1 MDIRLIYADPDVE
14 VPPPVPP
21 APNGQG
27 GGDPAASIIPSS
39 TPNGVVSLAPGDI
52 LVFIANWAREFARVR
67 FRIIFSLD
75 SRLAYFRSI
84 RMRGSYRSSSSS
96 SPALS
101 STSLAS
107 PDSDPD
113 QAAGSGSLQNRSLS
127 SERAAAMVRRRIKL
141 MGRQVVLVTLTVGGR
156 RLRSWSAARRL
167 MSGFVR
173 LLRRRGLEGIL
184 GSSYVGVIEHHRDG
198 CYHIHFACARGRFS
212 QRELVLLR
220 QVWTGYLISEGYELS
235 PGTQFHRV
243 HVAVRSSKW
252 VSGYLAKYLTKGD
265 LESDERQAGVSRYIG
280 SRDIACRQLVLDL
293 DGFLRLLG
301 SAERVEAYYLV
312 DFGMVVG
319 WCWWRDGFPSL
330 DSPAQPSPIAPDA

>member
-1 MDIRLIYADPDVE
+1 VDLLSREFMLGLDSSHRIA
-14 VPPPVPP
+14 PP

-84 RMRGSYRSSSSS
+84 RMRGSYRSSSS
-96 SPALS
+96 AL
-101 STSLAS
+101 STSLAAS
-107 PDSDPD
+107 TAAASTD
-113 QAAGSGSLQNRSLS
+113 QAAGGGLQNRSLS

-156 RLRSWSAARRL
+156 RLRSWAAARRL

-184 GSSYVGVIEHHRDG
+184 GSSYVGVIEHHKDG
-198 CYHIHFACARGRFS
+198 CYHIHFACARGRFTQS
-212 QRELVLLR
+212 EIVLLR

-235 PGTQFHRV
+235 PGTHWHRV

-265 LESDERQAGVSRYIG
+265 LEAEERRVGCSRYIG
-280 SRDIACRQLVLDL
+280 SRDLLGRQLVLDL

-319 WCWWRDGFPSL
+319 WCWFRDGPV
-330 DSPAQPSPIAPDA
+330 P

>member
-1 MDIRLIYADPDVE
+1 
-14 VPPPVPP
+14 
-21 APNGQG
+21 
-27 GGDPAASIIPSS
+27 
-39 TPNGVVSLAPGDI
+39 
-52 LVFIANWAREFARVR
+52 
-67 FRIIFSLD
+67 
-75 SRLAYFRSI
+75 
-84 RMRGSYRSSSSS
+84 MRGSYRSSS

-101 STSLAS
+101 STSSAS
-107 PDSDPD
+107 PDPAD
-113 QAAGSGSLQNRSLS
+113 QAAEDGSLQNRSLS
-127 SERAAAMVRRRIKL
+127 SASSLRSAAVVRRRIKL

-156 RLRSWSAARRL
+156 RLRSWNAARRL

-198 CYHIHFACARGRFS
+198 CYHIHFACARGRFT
-212 QRELVLLR
+212 QAELVLLR
-220 QVWTGYLISEGYELS
+220 QVWTGYLLSEGYELS

-280 SRDIACRQLVLDL
+280 SRDIACRQLVLDVE
-293 DGFLRLLG
+293 GFLRLLEG
-301 SAERVEAYYLV
+301 AVKLEAYYLV

-319 WCWWRDGFPSL
+319 WCWFRDGPGV
-330 DSPAQPSPIAPDA
+330 P

>member
-1 MDIRLIYADPDVE
+1 MAKVRQASRSS
-14 VPPPVPP
+14 PP

-39 TPNGVVSLAPGDI
+39 TPNQDRVVRLAPGDI
-52 LVFIANWAREFARVR
+52 LVFIANWAREFAGLR
-67 FRIIFSLD
+67 FKLTFSLD

-84 RMRGSYRSSSSS
+84 RMRGSYRSSSS
-96 SPALS
+96 PALF
-101 STSLAS
+101 STSSAS

-113 QAAGSGSLQNRSLS
+113 QAAEGGLQNRSLS

-156 RLRSWSAARRL
+156 RLRSWNAARRL

-235 PGTQFHRV
+235 PGTHWHRV

-280 SRDIACRQLVLDL
+280 SRDIACRQVLLDL

-312 DFGMVVG
+312 DFGIVVG
-319 WCWWRDGFPSL
+319 WCWWRDGPV
-330 DSPAQPSPIAPDA
+330 P

>member
-1 MDIRLIYADPDVE
+1 VDRHAFYALGQSAIA
-14 VPPPVPP
+14 PP

-27 GGDPAASIIPSS
+27 GGDPAASSIIPLDPPS
-39 TPNGVVSLAPGDI
+39 I
-52 LVFIANWAREFARVR
+52 LVFIANWAREFAGLR
-67 FRIIFSLD
+67 FKLTFSLD

-84 RMRGSYRSSSSS
+84 RMRGSYRSSSSL
-96 SPALS
+96 ALS
-101 STSLAS
+101 STSSAS

-113 QAAGSGSLQNRSLS
+113 QAAEGGLQNRSLS
-127 SERAAAMVRRRIKL
+127 SERAAAVVRRRIKL

-173 LLRRRGLEGIL
+173 LLRRRGLERIL
-184 GSSYVGVIEHHRDG
+184 GSSYVGVIEHHKDG
-198 CYHIHFACARGRFS
+198 CYHIHFACARGRFT
-212 QRELVLLR
+212 QAELVLLR
-220 QVWTGYLISEGYELS
+220 QVWTGYMLSEGYELS

-243 HVAVRSSKW
+243 HVAVRSSRW
-252 VSGYLAKYLTKGD
+252 IAGYLAKYLTKCD

-280 SRDIACRQLVLDL
+280 SRDIGCRQVLLDL

-319 WCWWRDGFPSL
+319 WCWWRDGFPL

>member
-1 MDIRLIYADPDVE
+1 VVTGQSHGSPSSKRSPAL
-14 VPPPVPP
+14 PP

-27 GGDPAASIIPSS
+27 GGDPAASIIPI
-39 TPNGVVSLAPGDI
+39 APGDI

-67 FRIIFSLD
+67 FKLTFSLD
-75 SRLAYFRSI
+75 SRLAHFRSI
-84 RMRGSYRSSSSS
+84 RMRGSYRSSTSL
-96 SPALS
+96 ALS
-101 STSLAS
+101 STSSAS
-107 PDSDPD
+107 SDSDPD
-113 QAAGSGSLQNRSLS
+113 QAAEDGSLQNRSLS

-141 MGRQVVLVTLTVGGR
+141 MGTRVVLLTLTVGGR
-156 RLRSWSAARRL
+156 RLRSWSEARRL

-184 GSSYVGVIEHHRDG
+184 GSSYVGVIEHHKDG
-198 CYHIHFACARGRFS
+198 CYHIHFACGRGRFS

-252 VSGYLAKYLTKGD
+252 VSGYLAKYLTKAD

-280 SRDIACRQLVLDL
+280 SRDIACRQVLLDV

-319 WCWWRDGFPSL
+319 WCWFRDGPGV
-330 DSPAQPSPIAPDA
+330 P

>member
-1 MDIRLIYADPDVE
+1 VDKGALLQAIKRL
-14 VPPPVPP
+14 PVPP

-27 GGDPAASIIPSS
+27 GGSPAASIIPSSS

-52 LVFIANWAREFARVR
+52 LVFVANWAREFARVR

-84 RMRGSYRSSSSS
+84 RMRGSYRSSSS
-96 SPALS
+96 PALS
-101 STSLAS
+101 STFSAS
-107 PDSDPD
+107 SDSDPD
-113 QAAGSGSLQNRSLS
+113 QAAEDGSLQNRSLS
-127 SERAAAMVRRRIKL
+127 SGSLRSLRSASVVRRRIKL

-156 RLRSWSAARRL
+156 RLRSWAAARRL

-184 GSSYVGVIEHHRDG
+184 GSSYVGVIEHHKDG

-235 PGTQFHRV
+235 PGTHWHRV

-252 VSGYLAKYLTKGD
+252 VSGYLSKYLTKGD
-265 LESDERQAGVSRYIG
+265 LEDEERPSGVSRYIG
-280 SRDIACRQLVLDL
+280 SRDLLGRQVLL
-293 DGFLRLLG
+293 DVEGFLRLLG

-319 WCWWRDGFPSL
+319 WCWFRDGPGV
-330 DSPAQPSPIAPDA
+330 P

>member
-1 MDIRLIYADPDVE
+1 MAVEDIQPSI
-14 VPPPVPP
+14 PP
-21 APNGQG
+21 APNRQG
-27 GGDPAASIIPSS
+27 GGDPAASSIIPI
-39 TPNGVVSLAPGDI
+39 APGDI

-75 SRLAYFRSI
+75 GRLAYFRSL
-84 RMRGSYRSSSSS
+84 RMRGSYRSSSS
-96 SPALS
+96 PALS
-101 STSLAS
+101 TSLAASTAAAS

-113 QAAGSGSLQNRSLS
+113 PAVGGGLQNRSLS

-141 MGRQVVLVTLTVGGR
+141 MGSRVVLLTLTVGGR
-156 RLRSWSAARRL
+156 RLRSWNAARRL

-184 GSSYVGVIEHHRDG
+184 GSSYVGVIEHHKDG

-235 PGTQFHRV
+235 PGTHWHRV

-265 LESDERQAGVSRYIG
+265 LEAEERPLGVSRYIG

-293 DGFLRLLG
+293 DGFLRLLEG
-301 SAERVEAYYLV
+301 AVKVEAYYLV

-319 WCWWRDGFPSL
+319 WCWWRDGPV
-330 DSPAQPSPIAPDA
+330 P

>member
-1 MDIRLIYADPDVE
+1 VVTGQSHGSPSSKRSPAL
-14 VPPPVPP
+14 PP

-27 GGDPAASIIPSS
+27 GGDPAASSIIPLDSPS
-39 TPNGVVSLAPGDI
+39 I

-84 RMRGSYRSSSSS
+84 RMRGSYRSSSS
-96 SPALS
+96 ALS
-101 STSLAS
+101 TSSAAASASTSSSAAVAAS
-107 PDSDPD
+107 PD
-113 QAAGSGSLQNRSLS
+113 QAAEGGLQNRSLS

-141 MGRQVVLVTLTVGGR
+141 MGTRVVLLTLTVGGR
-156 RLRSWSAARRL
+156 RLRSWAAARRL

-198 CYHIHFACARGRFS
+198 CYHIHFACARGRFT
-212 QRELVLLR
+212 QAELVLLR

-265 LESDERQAGVSRYIG
+265 LEAEERPAGVSRYIG
-280 SRDIACRQLVLDL
+280 SRDIACRQLFLDL

-301 SAERVEAYYLV
+301 SAEGVQAYYLV
-312 DFGMVVG
+312 NFGMVVG
-319 WCWWRDGFPSL
+319 WCWWRDGPGV
-330 DSPAQPSPIAPDA
+330 P

>member
-1 MDIRLIYADPDVE
+1 MATFSS
-14 VPPPVPP
+14 PP

-27 GGDPAASIIPSS
+27 GGGPAASIIPSSS

-52 LVFIANWAREFARVR
+52 LVFVANWAREFAGLR
-67 FRIIFSLD
+67 FKLTFSLD

-96 SPALS
+96 LALS
-101 STSLAS
+101 STSSAS

-113 QAAGSGSLQNRSLS
+113 QAAEDGSLQNRSLS
-127 SERAAAMVRRRIKL
+127 SASTSLRSAAVVRRRIKL

-156 RLRSWSAARRL
+156 RLRSWAAARRL

-184 GSSYVGVIEHHRDG
+184 GSSYVGVIEHHKDG
-198 CYHIHFACARGRFS
+198 CYHIHFACARGRFT
-212 QRELVLLR
+212 QAELVLLR
-220 QVWTGYLISEGYELS
+220 QVWTGYLLSEGYELS
-235 PGTQFHRV
+235 SGTHWHRV

-265 LESDERQAGVSRYIG
+265 LEAEERPAGVSRYIG
-280 SRDIACRQLVLDL
+280 SRDIACRQVLL
-293 DGFLRLLG
+293 DVEGFLRLLG

-319 WCWWRDGFPSL
+319 WCWWRDGPV
-330 DSPAQPSPIAPDA
+330 P

>member
-1 MDIRLIYADPDVE
+1 MLWLDSYFRGSIL
-14 VPPPVPP
+14 PP

-27 GGDPAASIIPSS
+27 GGGPAASSIIPI
-39 TPNGVVSLAPGDI
+39 APGDI

-84 RMRGSYRSSSSS
+84 RMRGSYRSSSS
-96 SPALS
+96 AL
-101 STSLAS
+101 STSLAAS
-107 PDSDPD
+107 TAAASTD
-113 QAAGSGSLQNRSLS
+113 QVAEGGSLQNRSLS

-156 RLRSWSAARRL
+156 RLRSWAAARRL

-198 CYHIHFACARGRFS
+198 CYHIHFACARGRFT
-212 QRELVLLR
+212 QAELVLLR
-220 QVWTGYLISEGYELS
+220 QVWTGYLLSEGYELS
-235 PGTQFHRV
+235 SGTHWHRV

-265 LESDERQAGVSRYIG
+265 LEAEERPAGVSRYIG
-280 SRDIACRQLVLDL
+280 SRDIACRQVLL
-293 DGFLRLLG
+293 DVEGFLRLLG

-319 WCWWRDGFPSL
+319 WCWWRDGPV
-330 DSPAQPSPIAPDA
+330 P

>member
-1 MDIRLIYADPDVE
+1 
-14 VPPPVPP
+14 
-21 APNGQG
+21 
-27 GGDPAASIIPSS
+27 
-39 TPNGVVSLAPGDI
+39 
-52 LVFIANWAREFARVR
+52 VR
-67 FRIIFSLD
+67 FKLTFSLD

-84 RMRGSYRSSSSS
+84 RMRGSYRSSSS
-96 SPALS
+96 PALS
-101 STSLAS
+101 SSAASASTSSSAAVAAS
-107 PDSDPD
+107 PD
-113 QAAGSGSLQNRSLS
+113 QAAGGGLQNRSLS

-198 CYHIHFACARGRFS
+198 CYHIHFACARGRFT
-212 QRELVLLR
+212 QAELVLLR
-220 QVWTGYLISEGYELS
+220 QVWTGYLLSEGYELS
-235 PGTQFHRV
+235 PGTHWHRV
-243 HVAVRSSKW
+243 HVAVRSSKF
-252 VSGYLAKYLTKGD
+252 VSSYLAKYLTKGD

-280 SRDIACRQLVLDL
+280 SRDLLGRQLFLDL

-319 WCWWRDGFPSL
+319 WCWWRDGPV
-330 DSPAQPSPIAPDA
+330 P

>member
-1 MDIRLIYADPDVE
+1 VDPVLLAYSLCDGE
-14 VPPPVPP
+14 FIAPP

-27 GGDPAASIIPSS
+27 GGSPAASIIPSSS

-52 LVFIANWAREFARVR
+52 LVFVANWAREFARVR

-84 RMRGSYRSSSSS
+84 RMRGYRSSS

-101 STSLAS
+101 STSSSASASTSLAAAS
-107 PDSDPD
+107 TD
-113 QAAGSGSLQNRSLS
+113 QAAEDGSLQNRSLS
-127 SERAAAMVRRRIKL
+127 SASSLRSAAVVRRRIKL

-156 RLRSWSAARRL
+156 RLRSWNAARRL

-184 GSSYVGVIEHHRDG
+184 GSSYVGVIEHHKDG

-220 QVWTGYLISEGYELS
+220 QVWTGYLLSEGYELS
-235 PGTQFHRV
+235 PGTHWHRV
-243 HVAVRSSKW
+243 HVAVRSSKF
-252 VSGYLAKYLTKGD
+252 VSSYLAKYLTKGD
-265 LESDERQAGVSRYIG
+265 LEAEERSPGVSRYIG
-280 SRDIACRQLVLDL
+280 SRDLLGRQLFLDL

-319 WCWWRDGFPSL
+319 WCWWRDGPV
-330 DSPAQPSPIAPDA
+330 P

>member
-1 MDIRLIYADPDVE
+1 
-14 VPPPVPP
+14 
-21 APNGQG
+21 
-27 GGDPAASIIPSS
+27 
-39 TPNGVVSLAPGDI
+39 
-52 LVFIANWAREFARVR
+52 
-67 FRIIFSLD
+67 
-75 SRLAYFRSI
+75 
-84 RMRGSYRSSSSS
+84 MRGSYRSSSS
-96 SPALS
+96 PAL
-101 STSLAS
+101 STSLAAS
-107 PDSDPD
+107 TAAASTD
-113 QAAGSGSLQNRSLS
+113 QAAEDGSLQNRSLS
-127 SERAAAMVRRRIKL
+127 SASSLRSAAVVRRRIKL

-198 CYHIHFACARGRFS
+198 CYHIHFACARGRFTQS
-212 QRELVLLR
+212 EIVLLR

-265 LESDERQAGVSRYIG
+265 LEAEERRVGCSRYIG
-280 SRDIACRQLVLDL
+280 SRDIGCRQVLLDL

-301 SAERVEAYYLV
+301 SAEGVQAYYLL

>member
-1 MDIRLIYADPDVE
+1 VDPGRCTSANIHYWRC
-14 VPPPVPP
+14 VPP

-27 GGDPAASIIPSS
+27 GGGPAASSIIPLDPPS
-39 TPNGVVSLAPGDI
+39 I
-52 LVFIANWAREFARVR
+52 LVFIANWAREFAGLR
-67 FRIIFSLD
+67 FKLTFSLD

-84 RMRGSYRSSSSS
+84 RMRGSYRSSSSAAS
-96 SPALS
+96 A
-101 STSLAS
+101 STSLAAS
-107 PDSDPD
+107 TAAASTD
-113 QAAGSGSLQNRSLS
+113 QAAEDGSLQNRSLS
-127 SERAAAMVRRRIKL
+127 SASSLRSAAVVRRRIKL

-156 RLRSWSAARRL
+156 RLRSWGEARRL

-198 CYHIHFACARGRFS
+198 CYHIHFACARGRFTQS
-212 QRELVLLR
+212 EIVLLR

-235 PGTQFHRV
+235 PGTHWHRV
-243 HVAVRSSKW
+243 HVAVRSSKF
-252 VSGYLAKYLTKGD
+252 VSSYLAKYLTKD
-265 LESDERQAGVSRYIG
+265 LEAEERRVGGSRYIG
-280 SRDIACRQLVLDL
+280 SRDLKYRQLVLDL

-319 WCWWRDGFPSL
+319 WCWFRDGPGV
-330 DSPAQPSPIAPDA
+330 P

>member
-1 MDIRLIYADPDVE
+1 VDIRRHCSGKVC
-14 VPPPVPP
+14 PVLPP

-27 GGDPAASIIPSS
+27 GGSPAASIIPSS

-75 SRLAYFRSI
+75 GRLAYFRSI
-84 RMRGSYRSSSSS
+84 RMRGSYRSSSS
-96 SPALS
+96 PALS
-101 STSLAS
+101 STSSAS
-107 PDSDPD
+107 SDSDPD
-113 QAAGSGSLQNRSLS
+113 QAAGGGLQNRSLS
-127 SERAAAMVRRRIKL
+127 SERAAAVVRRRIKL

-156 RLRSWSAARRL
+156 RLRSWNAARRL

-198 CYHIHFACARGRFS
+198 CYHIHFACARGRFT
-212 QRELVLLR
+212 QAELVLLR

-265 LESDERQAGVSRYIG
+265 LEAEERPAGVSRYIG
-280 SRDIACRQLVLDL
+280 SRDIACRQVLLDL
-293 DGFLRLLG
+293 DGFLRLLEG
-301 SAERVEAYYLV
+301 ASKVEAYYLV

-319 WCWWRDGFPSL
+319 WCWWRDGFPL

>member
-1 MDIRLIYADPDVE
+1 VDLLTCCRQCVQFIA
-14 VPPPVPP
+14 PP

-27 GGDPAASIIPSS
+27 GGDPAASIIPLDPPS
-39 TPNGVVSLAPGDI
+39 I

-84 RMRGSYRSSSSS
+84 RMRGSYRSSSTSSAASASTSS
-96 SPALS
+96 SAAAS
-101 STSLAS
+101 SAS
-107 PDSDPD
+107 PDP
-113 QAAGSGSLQNRSLS
+113 AVGGGLQNRSLS

-156 RLRSWSAARRL
+156 RLRSWNAARRL

-184 GSSYVGVIEHHRDG
+184 GSSYVGVIEHHKDG

-235 PGTQFHRV
+235 PGTHWHRV
-243 HVAVRSSKW
+243 HVAVRSSKF
-252 VSGYLAKYLTKGD
+252 VSSYLAKYLTKGD
-265 LESDERQAGVSRYIG
+265 LEAEERRVGGSRYIG
-280 SRDIACRQLVLDL
+280 SRDLLGRQLVLDL

-301 SAERVEAYYLV
+301 SAEGVRAYYLV

-319 WCWWRDGFPSL
+319 WCWWRDGPV
-330 DSPAQPSPIAPDA
+330 P

>member
-1 MDIRLIYADPDVE
+1 MLWLDSYFRGSIL
-14 VPPPVPP
+14 PP

-27 GGDPAASIIPSS
+27 GGGPAASIIPSSS

-52 LVFIANWAREFARVR
+52 LVFVANWAREFAGVR
-67 FRIIFSLD
+67 FKLTFSLD

-84 RMRGSYRSSSSS
+84 RMRGSYRSSSS
-96 SPALS
+96 PALS
-101 STSLAS
+101 STSLAAS
-107 PDSDPD
+107 TSSSAAASTD
-113 QAAGSGSLQNRSLS
+113 QAAEDGSLQNRSLS
-127 SERAAAMVRRRIKL
+127 SASTSLRSAAVVRRRIKL

-184 GSSYVGVIEHHRDG
+184 GSSYVGVIEHHKDG
-198 CYHIHFACARGRFS
+198 CYHIHFACARGRFT
-212 QRELVLLR
+212 QAELVLLR

-265 LESDERQAGVSRYIG
+265 LEAEERPAGVSRYIG
-280 SRDIACRQLVLDL
+280 SRDGWKYRQVLLDL

-319 WCWWRDGFPSL
+319 WCWWRDGPV
-330 DSPAQPSPIAPDA
+330 P

>member
-1 MDIRLIYADPDVE
+1 MADSLCDGE
-14 VPPPVPP
+14 FIAPP

-27 GGDPAASIIPSS
+27 GGGPAASSIIPLDPPS
-39 TPNGVVSLAPGDI
+39 I
-52 LVFIANWAREFARVR
+52 LVFIANWAREFAGLR
-67 FRIIFSLD
+67 FKLTFSLD
-75 SRLAYFRSI
+75 GRLAYFRSI
-84 RMRGSYRSSSSS
+84 RMRGSYRSSSTSS
-96 SPALS
+96 AS
-101 STSLAS
+101 SLAS
-107 PDSDPD
+107 SSAAAASSASPDP
-113 QAAGSGSLQNRSLS
+113 AVGGGLQNRSLS
-127 SERAAAMVRRRIKL
+127 SASSLRSAAVVRRRIKL

-184 GSSYVGVIEHHRDG
+184 GSSYVGVIEHHKDG
-198 CYHIHFACARGRFS
+198 CYHIHFACARGRFT
-212 QRELVLLR
+212 QAELVLLR
-220 QVWTGYLISEGYELS
+220 QVWTGYMLSEGYELS

-243 HVAVRSSKW
+243 HVAVRSSRW
-252 VSGYLAKYLTKGD
+252 IAGYLAKYLTKCD

-280 SRDIACRQLVLDL
+280 SRDIGCRQVLLDL

-319 WCWWRDGFPSL
+319 WCWWRDGPV
-330 DSPAQPSPIAPDA
+330 P

>member
-1 MDIRLIYADPDVE
+1 VDPVLLADSLCDGE
-14 VPPPVPP
+14 FIAPP

-27 GGDPAASIIPSS
+27 GGGPAASSIIPI
-39 TPNGVVSLAPGDI
+39 APGDI

-67 FRIIFSLD
+67 FKLTFSLD

-84 RMRGSYRSSSSS
+84 RMRGSYRSSSS
-96 SPALS
+96 PALS
-101 STSLAS
+101 STSSAAS
-107 PDSDPD
+107 ASTD
-113 QAAGSGSLQNRSLS
+113 QAAEGGSLQNRSLS

-141 MGRQVVLVTLTVGGR
+141 MGSRVVLLTLTVGGR
-156 RLRSWSAARRL
+156 RLRSWNAARRL

-198 CYHIHFACARGRFS
+198 CYHIHFACARGRFT
-212 QRELVLLR
+212 QAELVLLR
-220 QVWTGYLISEGYELS
+220 QVWTGYLLSEGYELS

-265 LESDERQAGVSRYIG
+265 LEAEERPLGVSRYIG

-293 DGFLRLLG
+293 DGFLRLLEG
-301 SAERVEAYYLV
+301 AVKVEAYYLV

-319 WCWWRDGFPSL
+319 WCWWRDGPV
-330 DSPAQPSPIAPDA
+330 P